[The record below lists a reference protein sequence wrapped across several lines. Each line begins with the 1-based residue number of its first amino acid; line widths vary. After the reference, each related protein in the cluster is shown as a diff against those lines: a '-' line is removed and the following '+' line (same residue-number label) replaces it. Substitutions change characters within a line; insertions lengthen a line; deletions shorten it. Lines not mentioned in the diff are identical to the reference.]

1 MKTIL
6 IADDNALVRR
16 ALRLLFEE
24 QGWEVC
30 GEAADGKEAIRKAQ
44 ELRPD
49 IAVLD
54 LSMPMMNGLNVGR
67 ILKRNIPE
75 IRMVLFTSFGD
86 LVTPTEVSLSGFSAL
101 VHKGDAGKLVGEI
114 QKLLDSIRLTR
125 AS

>member
-1 MKTIL
+1 MKSIL

-30 GEAADGKEAIRKAQ
+30 GEAADGKEAIRQAE

-75 IRMVLFTSFGD
+75 IHMVLFTSFGD
-86 LVTPTEVSLSGFSAL
+86 LVTPEEVSLSGFSAL
-101 VHKGDAGKLVGEI
+101 VQKGEAGKLVGEI
-114 QKLLDSIRLTR
+114 QKLLDSIRLAR